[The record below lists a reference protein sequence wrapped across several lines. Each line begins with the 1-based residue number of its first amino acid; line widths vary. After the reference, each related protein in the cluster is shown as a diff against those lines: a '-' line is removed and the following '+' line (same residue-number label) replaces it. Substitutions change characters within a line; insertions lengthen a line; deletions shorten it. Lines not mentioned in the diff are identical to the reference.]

1 MRLKQNGKLNR
12 KAARITPGE
21 GVKGVTHNVSFV
33 IVNAT
38 VQ

>member
-1 MRLKQNGKLNR
+1 MRLKQNGELNG

-21 GVKGVTHNVSFV
+21 GVKSITHNVSFV
-33 IVNAT
+33 IVSAA